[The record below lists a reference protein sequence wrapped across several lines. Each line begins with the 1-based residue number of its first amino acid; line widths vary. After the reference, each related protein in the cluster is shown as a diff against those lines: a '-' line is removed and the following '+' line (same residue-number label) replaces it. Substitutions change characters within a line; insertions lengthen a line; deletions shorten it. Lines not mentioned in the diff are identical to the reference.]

1 MGILDR
7 LKTPVVSTPGKRE
20 PSLLQS
26 ARPLAAGPGE
36 PLEGLKLRVQDRIFE
51 RWHPK
56 KLEDDPNLLLAKI
69 NEAIHEIIQE
79 ERLLLTED
87 DQARLV
93 EMTTNEMV
101 GLVPLEPLLQDNDV
115 SDILVNGYAETYTE
129 RRGKLYKTNIR
140 FHDDEHLMSV
150 INRIVAR
157 VGRRI
162 DESSPM
168 VDARLPDGSRVNA
181 IIPPLSIDGPSLC
194 IRRFVHRASDVQ
206 FLIQRGTLTHEVAE
220 FARAAIGT
228 RLNIL
233 ISGGTGTGK
242 TTLLN
247 CLSAFIPDN
256 ERIIT
261 IEDAAELRLQQPHV
275 LRLETRPPNV
285 EGRGE
290 VTQRELFR
298 NTLRMRPDRIIVG
311 EVRGAEVLDMLQ
323 AMSTGHDGSMA
334 TIHSNNP
341 RDSLGRLEMM
351 MLLSGI
357 ELPERAM
364 RQYIA
369 AALNLII
376 HVSRFSDGTRKIVKV
391 SEITGMEGDA
401 VLMQDLYEYVRTG
414 IGAGG
419 KVLGE
424 FRSTG
429 IRSVFAQRMAAAGF
443 TLGSANVA

>member
-1 MGILDR
+1 
-7 LKTPVVSTPGKRE
+7 
-20 PSLLQS
+20 QS
-26 ARPLAAGPGE
+26 ARPLAARLGE

-56 KLEDDPNLLLAKI
+56 KLEDNPNLLLEKI
-69 NEAIHEIIQE
+69 NEVIHEIIQE
-79 ERLLLTED
+79 EGLLLTAD

-101 GLVPLEPLLQDNDV
+101 GLGPLEPLLQDNDV
-115 SDILVNGYAETYTE
+115 SDILVNGFAETYTE

-206 FLIQRGTLTHEVAE
+206 FLVQRGTLTYELAE
-220 FARAAIGT
+220 FTRAEIGT

-247 CLSAFIPDN
+247 CLSAFIPDD

-298 NTLRMRPDRIIVG
+298 NTLRM
-311 EVRGAEVLDMLQ
+311 
-323 AMSTGHDGSMA
+323 
-334 TIHSNNP
+334 
-341 RDSLGRLEMM
+341 
-351 MLLSGI
+351 
-357 ELPERAM
+357 
-364 RQYIA
+364 
-369 AALNLII
+369 
-376 HVSRFSDGTRKIVKV
+376 
-391 SEITGMEGDA
+391 
-401 VLMQDLYEYVRTG
+401 
-414 IGAGG
+414 
-419 KVLGE
+419 
-424 FRSTG
+424 
-429 IRSVFAQRMAAAGF
+429 
-443 TLGSANVA
+443 